1 MKGKA
6 ATEKRVEVT
15 RDGPK
20 AEVRFSGA
28 WRCAA
33 SEDLSGVTK
42 ELLGAQEVTFQTDDL
57 ENWDSGLAVQ
67 IKGLLGVLRDRKA
80 DVDLSGLPKGMQRLL
95 VLSGQGFALEAK
107 GDGPPKEKRPF
118 FYWVGTW
125 AHGYWKSLV
134 ELFAF
139 IGEVSVGG
147 LRMIRG
153 KARFRRE
160 DFVTLLEEC
169 GAGALPIISMIS
181 LVIGVIFAFVGS
193 VQLRL
198 FGAQVYVADIVGI
211 AMAREMGAM
220 MTGIIMAG
228 RTGAAFAAQLGTM
241 QVNEEVDAL
250 TTMGMNPVEYLVVP
264 RMAALL
270 LMMPLLCVYAI
281 FLGIT
286 GGMIIGVV
294 VLDISMPQYLAQTQA
309 AVDLVQ
315 FIHGITKS
323 GVYGVIIAVAGCYHG
338 MRCGRSASA
347 VGEATTKAV
356 VSSIVAIILA
366 DGAIAV
372 MTSIIGV

>member
-33 SEDLSGVTK
+33 SEDLSEVTK

-95 VLSGQGFALEAK
+95 VLSGQGLALEAK

-294 VLDISMPQYLAQTQA
+294 MLDISMPQYLAQTQA